1 MPLIAEVD
9 GVDGLARRLD
19 IVAQAAEE
27 TIRRRLLAAARETAR
42 TAAARVRE
50 QRDPARPLP
59 SRLAE
64 SLVIDEAAATI
75 TVAATAPYA
84 AFVELGTARTA
95 AEPFLGPAF
104 TEARAAL
111 AADLPRRGGGA

>member
-1 MPLIAEVD
+1 MPLIARVD
-9 GVDGLARRLD
+9 GAERLARRLG
-19 IVAQAAEE
+19 VRARAAEAA
-27 TIRRRLLAAARETAR
+27 IRRRLLRAARETAR
-42 TAAARVRE
+42 SAAARVRE

-59 SRLAE
+59 SRLAG

-84 AFVELGTARTA
+84 VFVELGTARTA

-104 TEARAAL
+104 TQARAAL
-111 AADLPRRGGGA
+111 AADLPRRRDGA